1 MAVNTQAR
9 FHAGIV
15 DDAGI
20 RSTVLSHL
28 YIDDGQTVA
37 ALNTALQAWLTD
49 LTAILGAK
57 IITASAGI
65 YEPVSASQAGK
76 PVAGAEVEETG
87 VWSFNQTGT
96 AFRYGQAVPGLL
108 ETVIVAGEIDP
119 TNAGVIAW
127 EGLLTGAVLGGH
139 YTGNDNDALASV
151 YKTFLAVRKRRRQL
165 TAKSTNIR

>member
-1 MAVNTQAR
+1 MAVNTQLR

-15 DDAGI
+15 DSEGI

-28 YIDDGQTVA
+28 YVDDGQTLA
-37 ALNTALQAWLTD
+37 ATNTALQAWITA
-49 LTAILGAK
+49 LTAIEGAS
-57 IITASAGI
+57 IITASAGL
-65 YEPVSASQAGK
+65 YAAVGASQAGK
-76 PVAGAEVEETG
+76 PVAGSEVEETG

-108 ETVIVAGEIDP
+108 ETIVVADEIDP

-127 EGLLTGAVLGGH
+127 EALLTGAVLGGH
-139 YTGNDNDALASV
+139 YTGNDNDPLASV
-151 YKTFLAVRKRRRQL
+151 YKTFRSVRKRRKQL

>member
-1 MAVNTQAR
+1 MAVNTTIR
-9 FHAGIV
+9 FHAGLV
-15 DDAGI
+15 DAAGI
-20 RSTVLSHL
+20 RTTALSHAF
-28 YIDDGQTVA
+28 IDDGQTVA
-37 ALNTALQAWLTD
+37 QVKTALGAWDTA

-57 IITASAGI
+57 ILTVSAGI
-65 YEPVSASQAGK
+65 YNTVTGDQTGK
-76 PVAGAEVEETG
+76 PASGSEVEETG

-96 AFRYGQAVPGLL
+96 PFRYGQAVPGLL
-108 ETVIVAGEIDP
+108 ETVIVGGEIDP

-127 EGLLTGAVLGGH
+127 EALLTSAVLGGH

>member
-1 MAVNTQAR
+1 MASVQLR

-15 DDAGI
+15 DSAGI

-28 YIDDGQTVA
+28 LVDDGSTLA
-37 ALNTALQAWLTD
+37 ATNTALQAWITA
-49 LTAILGAK
+49 LTAIEGAK
-57 IITASAGI
+57 IVTANAGL
-65 YEPVSASQAGK
+65 YAAVGASQAGK
-76 PVAGAEVEETG
+76 PVSGSEVEETG

-108 ETVIVAGEIDP
+108 ETVIVGGEIDP

-127 EGLLTGAVLGGH
+127 EGLLTAPVLSGN
-139 YTGNDNDALASV
+139 YTGNDSDALASV
-151 YKTFLAVRKRRRQL
+151 YKTFLAVRKRRKQL